1 MKTIEWD
8 HYSIVEMQ
16 KLLKAEHYFCL
27 DYLFAL
33 LAMIPEI
40 WTGRGFG
47 GMHFGSG
54 VGLEVGGGLMVW
66 KRRWWRITGKLS
78 MILV

>member
-1 MKTIEWD
+1 MIIYPTGQLPGVKTIEWD

-16 KLLKAEHYFCL
+16 IRPKAEHYFWL
-27 DYLFAL
+27 NHLFVF

-47 GMHFGSG
+47 GMHFGIG
-54 VGLEVGGGLMVW
+54 VGLEVEGGLKV
-66 KRRWWRITGKLS
+66 
-78 MILV
+78 

>member
-1 MKTIEWD
+1 MQIL
-8 HYSIVEMQ
+8 SI
-16 KLLKAEHYFCL
+16 AEHYFCL
-27 DYLFAL
+27 DHLFVL

-54 VGLEVGGGLMVW
+54 VGLEVGGGLKVW
-66 KRRWWRITGKLS
+66 KHRES
-78 MILV
+78 